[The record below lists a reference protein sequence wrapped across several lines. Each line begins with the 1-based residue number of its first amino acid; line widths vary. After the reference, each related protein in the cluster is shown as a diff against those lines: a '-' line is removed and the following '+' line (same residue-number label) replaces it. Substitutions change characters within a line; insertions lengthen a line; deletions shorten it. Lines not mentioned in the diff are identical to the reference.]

1 MSDIFIS
8 YSREDRETA
17 QALALVLEQR
27 GWSVWWDRNIPP
39 GKSFDLVIEEALD
52 EASCVI
58 VLWSESSVTSDWV
71 KTEADEGLR
80 RGILVPALIANVK
93 IPLAF
98 RRIQAADLIDWG
110 GEATSPGIVELL
122 GSIAEILGD
131 GEVEEEIH
139 TAPQQQLEMA
149 DAITSVPSQE
159 QPGWRTELISK
170 EGYGRKIRVFLTG
183 EVHVVDVKFPLTK
196 THTVELD
203 GEVVAQSDETPLLGG
218 EWVFD
223 FQITDGEER
232 YAAAV
237 EVSTHWW
244 HDKITKCRL
253 IVANQ
258 LLYSEADS

>member
-8 YSREDRETA
+8 YARKDREAA
-17 QALALVLEQR
+17 QALAKVLEQR

-98 RRIQAADLIDWG
+98 RRIQAADLIDWQ

-131 GEVEEEIH
+131 GEVEGEIH
-139 TAPQQQLEMA
+139 TTPQQQLEMA
-149 DAITSVPSQE
+149 DTISSVPSQE
-159 QPGWRTELISK
+159 QPSWRTELISK
-170 EGYGRKIRVFLTG
+170 EGYSRKIRVFLNDT
-183 EVHVVDVKFPLTK
+183 VHVVDVKFPLGSANTI
-196 THTVELD
+196 ELD
-203 GEVVAQSDETPLLGG
+203 GEVVGESDKAPLFGG
-218 EWVFD
+218 DWVFD
-223 FQITDGEER
+223 FEIADGEER
-232 YAAAV
+232 YSTAV
-237 EVSTHWW
+237 EVSTHWF
-244 HDKITKCRL
+244 HDRITECRL

-258 LLYSEADS
+258 VLYSEADS